1 MTTRALQ
8 PPRIGSASW
17 LYGLTILLGAFL
29 VFQVQP
35 IISKTILPWFGGGP
49 SVWTTCMLFFQV
61 LLFGGYLYAHWLSRL
76 RPLWQLLVHLA
87 LIGAALWTLP
97 IAPDSSWKP
106 HGGDDPT
113 LTILWLLAATVG
125 LPYCL
130 LSSTGPLVQFWFNRS
145 FQKTPYRLYV
155 SNIGRWSL

>member
-8 PPRIGSASW
+8 PPRIGSTSW

-76 RPLWQLLVHLA
+76 RPLWQLLCA
-87 LIGAALWTLP
+87 PGSDRCCLWTLP
-97 IAPDSSWKP
+97 TPGRVLAARRRTT
-106 HGGDDPT
+106 PT
-113 LTILWLLAATVG
+113 DHPLALAATVG
-125 LPYCL
+125 QFY
-130 LSSTGPLVQFWFNRS
+130 SVVVHRDRWFILV
-145 FQKTPYRLYV
+145 
-155 SNIGRWSL
+155 